1 MDTTDSSSEARVSDA
16 DTPRPLKH
24 GMEDDNED
32 DEITVKLRKLLFG
45 KRPSAIERLAVQYI
59 VDNKLAP
66 RVNAST
72 FYARARSEVP
82 TAKAGSVNRMW
93 SKLKSF
99 FNGSPEHDEKY
110 KDLRGLMDVDK
121 MIASFQAASFIDQHG
136 VEHEEDPFI
145 AQQEHQQK
153 EHHQQEQEQL
163 QQQQEPR
170 DQSQSAVTLKRR
182 SSTSTSTHTS
192 TRTSSASNSKIS
204 SGSLGS
210 SSSSSSTST
219 TTTTSSNAFSTAATT
234 GSIPEASLSV

>member
-82 TAKAGSVNRMW
+82 TANAGSVRRVWNKMKW
-93 SKLKSF
+93 F

-121 MIASFQAASFIDQHG
+121 MIALFQAASFIDEHG
-136 VEHEEDPFI
+136 VEHEEDPVI
-145 AQQEHQQK
+145 SQQEHQQE
-153 EHHQQEQEQL
+153 EHHQQEQLQQEQL
-163 QQQQEPR
+163 QQQEEPR
-170 DQSQSAVTLKRR
+170 DQSQSAATLTRR
-182 SSTSTSTHTS
+182 SSTSNTRTS
-192 TRTSSASNSKIS
+192 TRTSSASNSKTS

-210 SSSSSSTST
+210 HHHHHHHL
-219 TTTTSSNAFSTAATT
+219 FPATT
-234 GSIPEASLSV
+234 RSIPEASLS